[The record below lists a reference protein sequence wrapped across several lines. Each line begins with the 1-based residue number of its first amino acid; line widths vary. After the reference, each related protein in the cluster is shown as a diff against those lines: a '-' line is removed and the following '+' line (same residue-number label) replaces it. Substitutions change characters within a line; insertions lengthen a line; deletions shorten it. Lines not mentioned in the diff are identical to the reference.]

1 VAVLVEVAGAVGATL
16 TEAAESEGVAG
27 DLTTVLEEVVVLLE
41 GAVAAGAG
49 DGLCAPDAFAPFGVM
64 IMPPSSYFC
73 CADRVNTVAN
83 SADVPHAIHLGEVFI
98 RSFQFRLRPAPA
110 HPAPFVSWSARVR
123 YRPGNRGTV
132 HGYIWSE
139 VEKSPPAP
147 TGHL

>member
-1 VAVLVEVAGAVGATL
+1 MAVLVGAAGAVGAAL
-16 TEAAESEGVAG
+16 TEAAESEAGAG
-27 DLTTVLEEVVVLLE
+27 DFTAVLEEVVVLAE
-41 GAVAAGAG
+41 VVVDAAAGLCVPAG
-49 DGLCAPDAFAPFGVM
+49 RGPSGVM
-64 IMPPSSYFC
+64 IIPPSSYFC
-73 CADRVNTVAN
+73 CADRLNTAAN
-83 SADVPHAIHLGEVFI
+83 SADVPHAIHFVEVFI
-98 RSFQFRLRPAPA
+98 RFQFRLRPAPA